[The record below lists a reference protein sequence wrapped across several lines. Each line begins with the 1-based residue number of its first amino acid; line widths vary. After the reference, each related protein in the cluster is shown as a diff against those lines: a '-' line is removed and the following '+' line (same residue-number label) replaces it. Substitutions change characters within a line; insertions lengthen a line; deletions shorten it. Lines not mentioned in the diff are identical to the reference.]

1 MLVSSDEFTA
11 YRLAMSPDQKS
22 LAIGGESPEN
32 KVEFRLFD
40 LQDYKLSKPFA
51 TLPLGFTEI
60 NWHPDGKTLLVHH
73 LNELLTLSL
82 DGEFTSLAYN
92 NYQRIF
98 NPVYHP
104 DGLKIVL
111 SLTERDTDLA
121 TFNIRTG
128 QLDKFIDSDGEDH
141 LASFSPNGQS
151 IAFVSSRLGIQQLF
165 ISGKGH
171 DISLFSNPDNLPIY
185 RAPVWSKQGDK
196 LAFSF
201 ANNLFI
207 YSVNTKNLSKIVMP
221 ATFTSVLDWFVDG
234 SRLLI
239 ATKKENV
246 SYFSQYDLDNQTTID
261 MVETGVNYSARLSNT
276 DKLVF
281 YKDGILHW
289 GTREFL
295 LNALP
300 PILGSVYPMGDE
312 LIFQSGRQIIRF
324 DGNGY
329 NVMIEELPQE
339 GLSIAD
345 IHNAETLLLNSSSSH
360 SAKIVALE

>member
-1 MLVSSDEFTA
+1 M
-11 YRLAMSPDQKS
+11 
-22 LAIGGESPEN
+22 
-32 KVEFRLFD
+32 
-40 LQDYKLSKPFA
+40 
-51 TLPLGFTEI
+51 
-60 NWHPDGKTLLVHH
+60 
-73 LNELLTLSL
+73 
-82 DGEFTSLAYN
+82 
-92 NYQRIF
+92 
-98 NPVYHP
+98 
-104 DGLKIVL
+104 
-111 SLTERDTDLA
+111 
-121 TFNIRTG
+121 
-128 QLDKFIDSDGEDH
+128 DKFIDSDGEDH

-185 RAPVWSKQGDK
+185 RAPVLSKQGDK

-324 DGNGY
+324 DGNRY